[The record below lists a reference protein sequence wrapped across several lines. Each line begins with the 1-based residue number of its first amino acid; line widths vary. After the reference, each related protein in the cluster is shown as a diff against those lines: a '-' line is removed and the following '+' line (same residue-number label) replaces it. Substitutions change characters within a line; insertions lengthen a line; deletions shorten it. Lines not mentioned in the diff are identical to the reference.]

1 MSDTQTVPDDD
12 ATADDATPV
21 LEATDLGHA
30 FGDVDVFSGVD
41 VSLSAGT
48 VTAVVGPNGS
58 GKTTLLRAI
67 LGLFIPDSGAVTL
80 TADPD
85 VDRRIGYLPQN
96 PAFRGRFTVAETL
109 RFYASLLDADVDV
122 PAVLDRVGLSD
133 VRDRRV
139 AALSGGM
146 VRLLGIGQAI
156 LGRPPVVVFDEP
168 TGDLDPRMTEYVF
181 DVIADLA
188 DDGMTVLLAT
198 HDLSGAAAAD
208 SVLLLDR
215 GSIAARGSPV
225 DLRERTDSDH
235 LRSAFLSLTGRDP
248 SDDDV
253 AGPRPVSVDETGSEG
268 R

>member
-1 MSDTQTVPDDD
+1 MADTRTRADDD
-12 ATADDATPV
+12 ATTGEGETV

-30 FGDVDVFSGVD
+30 FGDVGVFSGVD

-58 GKTTLLRAI
+58 GKTTLLRGI
-67 LGLFIPDSGAVTL
+67 LGLFAPDSGEVTL
-80 TADPD
+80 TVEPEA
-85 VDRRIGYLPQN
+85 DRRIGYVPQN
-96 PAFRGRFTVAETL
+96 PAFRDQFTVEETL

-122 PAVLDRVGLSD
+122 SAVLDRIGLSA

-188 DDGMTVLLAT
+188 DDGMAVLLAT
-198 HDLSGAAAAD
+198 HDLSGAADAD

-215 GSIAARGSPV
+215 GSIRARGSPA
-225 DLRERTDSDH
+225 DLRARTDGDD
-235 LRSAFLSLTGRDP
+235 LRAAFLSLTGGDP
-248 SDDDV
+248 SDDDSG
-253 AGPRPVSVDETGSEG
+253 GPRPVSVDATGGEE